1 MDNAT
6 IYCMCL
12 HNRVL
17 PEIKKVDYVPVGL
30 GNDNYSKE
38 WLKDNTLETNITE
51 DILSIIGFGKIFYQK
66 LMTIIG

>member
-38 WLKDNTLETNITE
+38 WLKDNTLENISYKNNAPNC
-51 DILSIIGFGKIFYQK
+51 LFVCQH
-66 LMTIIG
+66 